1 MGARRAIHTMFTSL
15 LVLVAAGC
23 STPAA
28 QDQEW
33 VPCIIHCHSNYSDGF
48 MTVADLA
55 VEARAAGAKA
65 LVVTDH
71 VEDIW
76 LKDFRNS
83 ALLALKEA
91 SGWADYVEA
100 CREASDAQLAVVPGV
115 EVGIGNPWDPYRA
128 RDPQAEGKTRKVHL
142 LGIGLLSVSE
152 CEALADVLGIQRDG
166 SSYVGVPR
174 DLEQG
179 QETAA
184 EQMSRAYNLAVVIA
198 HPWHPGG
205 GHLWERGDLFTYYRN
220 RAANVHGVEFFNGDE
235 RDSLRALGLE
245 EPDPN
250 ASKQPAKYGVI
261 AGSDYHG
268 IRGTEPFGFKD
279 HITWVRV
286 PAGALS
292 GSWEG
297 QCKAIAGGIRSG
309 HTVAGIGALQR
320 GDTLE
325 RWLAR
330 VRGGNTAVQTQ
341 YHPFEYLPG
350 RLIWKPGHLKA
361 QGEAANEED
370 QTEPR
375 EALIAFARR
384 DFRARG
390 AGCISIWAASA
401 WERELRCLAPDTL
414 ADGFSFWDTISLSW
428 DPEGEL
434 LACWAVLDREART
447 AEEEEQ
453 YQGDWIATDEALLLR
468 RDGGPPSRPRW
479 PEPAEYW
486 PNAGGNPAFEDS
498 FPAWSPDGSRV
509 VFRSTHSGSESVYT
523 MTRDG
528 SDVRLLIADRRCLS
542 LTWSRDGREI
552 WCALLADTDSHD
564 TMATEIV
571 AIPASGGP
579 ARVLTRLEGW
589 AWGLAWSPDGGALA
603 CLCPRGQPE
612 AALEAECRLL
622 DGASGRLLGRCA
634 GGAWNTRPQWVP
646 GRSALVLGT
655 EYGVEGGIVLWD
667 VDTRT
672 GRTLDRRILIAD
684 AEDPALSPDGRHLAF
699 VRDHNIWVARLE
711 DPEAAWPITTDGSE
725 EALSYYRPAWG
736 AGDPQ
741 GAFPVP

>member
-1 MGARRAIHTMFTSL
+1 MGTRRAIHTMFTSL

-83 ALLALKEA
+83 ALLALKKA

-128 RDPQAEGKTRKVHL
+128 SDPHSYFKTRKVHL

-184 EQMSRAYNLAVVIA
+184 EQMSRAYDLAVVIA

-205 GHLWERGDLFTYYRN
+205 EHLWERGDLFTYYRN

-309 HTVAGIGALQR
+309 HTVAGIGAC
-320 GDTLE
+320 
-325 RWLAR
+325 
-330 VRGGNTAVQTQ
+330 N
-341 YHPFEYLPG
+341 
-350 RLIWKPGHLKA
+350 
-361 QGEAANEED
+361 GEHAGEVV
-370 QTEPR
+370 
-375 EALIAFARR
+375 
-384 DFRARG
+384 G
-390 AGCISIWAASA
+390 A
-401 WERELRCLAPDTL
+401 
-414 ADGFSFWDTISLSW
+414 
-428 DPEGEL
+428 
-434 LACWAVLDREART
+434 
-447 AEEEEQ
+447 
-453 YQGDWIATDEALLLR
+453 
-468 RDGGPPSRPRW
+468 
-479 PEPAEYW
+479 
-486 PNAGGNPAFEDS
+486 
-498 FPAWSPDGSRV
+498 
-509 VFRSTHSGSESVYT
+509 
-523 MTRDG
+523 
-528 SDVRLLIADRRCLS
+528 
-542 LTWSRDGREI
+542 
-552 WCALLADTDSHD
+552 
-564 TMATEIV
+564 
-571 AIPASGGP
+571 
-579 ARVLTRLEGW
+579 
-589 AWGLAWSPDGGALA
+589 
-603 CLCPRGQPE
+603 
-612 AALEAECRLL
+612 
-622 DGASGRLLGRCA
+622 
-634 GGAWNTRPQWVP
+634 
-646 GRSALVLGT
+646 
-655 EYGVEGGIVLWD
+655 
-667 VDTRT
+667 RT
-672 GRTLDRRILIAD
+672 GREHRGS
-684 AEDPALSPDGRHLAF
+684 DPVPPLRVS
-699 VRDHNIWVARLE
+699 
-711 DPEAAWPITTDGSE
+711 S
-725 EALSYYRPAWG
+725 RPADLEAGAPEG
-736 AGDPQ
+736 AGRGGERRGRD
-741 GAFPVP
+741 GAP